1 MCIRLV
7 EVQTPAGA
15 WQYVKDSPEGL
26 RFGIYSTNAL
36 LASELERCQ
45 RDYPELTFRL
55 SPVHRKAP

>member
-45 RDYPELTFRL
+45 RDYPQLNFRL
-55 SPVHRKAP
+55 SPIHRKKP